1 MPTATITSKGQI
13 TIPKAIR
20 DLLGVKAGDR
30 LVFVQRAAGE
40 VVVEAETLDVTSLRG
55 ILKHDGPAVSVE
67 EMNAA
72 IARSAAS

>member
-1 MPTATITSKGQI
+1 MPVATITSKGQI

-20 DLLGVKAGDR
+20 DLLGIKPGDR
-30 LVFVQRAAGE
+30 LVFIQHAAGE
-40 VVVEAETLDVTSLRG
+40 IIVEAETVDVRSLRG
-55 ILKHDGPAVSVE
+55 MLKHDGPAVSVE